1 LIRLFRSLEATV
13 CGDDKVLRQW
23 LINPNPVLGGKPLE
37 KLQTVPGLTD
47 TLAYL
52 DARRVPVATS

>member
-1 LIRLFRSLEATV
+1 V